1 MTKPV
6 TRAVILSAGP
16 VTPAVRRYIRPGD
29 CIVACDAAYCHAERL
44 GVRPQSWS
52 RLPPLGG
59 RGGRLCMVLRRPAAR
74 SVNLRHPYSSCLI
87 CEG

>member
-29 CIVACDAAYCHAERL
+29 CIVACDAGYLHAERL
-44 GVRPQSWS
+44 GVRPQSRS
-52 RLPPLGG
+52 RLPLLWAAGAAA
-59 RGGRLCMVLRRPAAR
+59 CVWSCAVLRRA
-74 SVNLRHPYSSCLI
+74 V
-87 CEG
+87 